1 MNGAL
6 DTLGIPKLTN
16 QQAQKPALV
25 HSKIKMIS
33 KKVCDLLKVE
43 DPPASVGDKM
53 LEQFENEFGDQSK
66 DDQYRILTSMPKEEF
81 REALQRRF

>member
-1 MNGAL
+1 M

-25 HSKIKMIS
+25 HCKIKMIS

-53 LEQFENEFGDQSK
+53 LEQFEKEFADQSK
-66 DDQYRILTSMPKEEF
+66 DDQYRILIN
-81 REALQRRF
+81 AQRRIERSSTEEI